1 MTVILDLP
9 VEVLRLIFPYLEPAD
24 YLNFLA
30 TCSSLHQSTFLYDSV
45 YWSGQTRHDFR
56 VPNQPVAAADGVR
69 WFKLY
74 KRMLKETSVYS
85 WGNNEKG
92 CLGHSFRAGGAR
104 MHNPRLQFRNP
115 HFGRHSDHIAWPG
128 KMENT
133 ESLGIISDLQC
144 GGWSTTTLNNKGV
157 LYSVGQMD
165 GSRYPQNPCL
175 EPTALGF
182 PANVKPHH
190 KMIKQMSAG
199 RSHVLGLSDSGRIYS
214 WHDIREPGLYVR
226 FVAHTLVEDGSR
238 SEGTVRK
245 VVAGWSLSAALLEG
259 IGIVVWTPDAVRDGA
274 RAEAVLI
281 MESEVIEYSNYNRRL
296 TQPSDQSRLLAETV
310 GEVLDFVLLDHFVLF
325 STDLGKLYAARVD
338 WGNTERRIS
347 SSVEIQIPIPTSSL
361 SNDANSSFVTSVQG
375 SFRNFAV
382 FTRSGQVLT
391 SDQDRIMH
399 LVDGVFPGA
408 TRVFDRIPAL
418 QDSGVI
424 SVAFGDYHFQ
434 ALHSSGKI
442 TSYGKEPQMCGALG
456 LGGNG
461 NPESRLRGMRNDRN
475 NPQDGVLVK
484 HAYTTGR
491 QVWFEPEKRDWIRW
505 ITAGGADPGES
516 AERVRMALGSADTTC
531 QGEVSEWIEQQ
542 GRDWDRFA
550 APSKDDDGL
559 CAYFALSIAAA
570 GWHSAALILKNDD
583 LASRGVP
590 YVWKDH
596 NFPRLRLQSGEEMPG
611 EVTFDEWLHG
621 RPEFKLHEDEWI

>member
-1 MTVILDLP
+1 
-9 VEVLRLIFPYLEPAD
+9 
-24 YLNFLA
+24 
-30 TCSSLHQSTFLYDSV
+30 
-45 YWSGQTRHDFR
+45 
-56 VPNQPVAAADGVR
+56 
-69 WFKLY
+69 
-74 KRMLKETSVYS
+74 
-85 WGNNEKG
+85 
-92 CLGHSFRAGGAR
+92 
-104 MHNPRLQFRNP
+104 
-115 HFGRHSDHIAWPG
+115 
-128 KMENT
+128 
-133 ESLGIISDLQC
+133 
-144 GGWSTTTLNNKGV
+144 
-157 LYSVGQMD
+157 
-165 GSRYPQNPCL
+165 
-175 EPTALGF
+175 
-182 PANVKPHH
+182 
-190 KMIKQMSAG
+190 MIKQMSAG

-281 MESEVIEYSNYNRRL
+281 MESEVIENSNYNRRL

-338 WGNTERRIS
+338 WGNTERRIT
-347 SSVEIQIPIPTSSL
+347 SSVEIHIPIPTSSQ
-361 SNDANSSFVTSVQG
+361 SADVNSSFVTSVQG

-583 LASRGVP
+583 LASRVRQGWEVPQEAGVSQPESKENNERSESEAGSSTAREASWSDTIADYGRYFIGAPPYNATTNATPPRYGDPPNNRMVNALPPRYGDPPNNGTMNALPPRFGDPPPSQVVAQDEDAYITDGAHSREGVP